1 MKTRSRFSLL
11 PVHIRPQSRIWGI
24 PAVYI
29 SVALIL
35 AAVLPAWEMYAG
47 VPARMFSPDTS
58 LTLLSTISGGMI
70 TFTGIVF
77 SMIFVMVQFSSN
89 SYSPRLAPFYL
100 HDNVIKHSLGMFTA
114 TFLFTLTTIA
124 WASIIGDKIIPDI
137 SVLISIGAVALS
149 AMLFLALIQRI
160 SVLQITSVLFM
171 ITRFGRKEIL
181 ENYPVLMTEN
191 ETAAETREKQ
201 QLPPLQKVITYEG
214 ISASLLEVNI
224 KQLVNVAKRSDTV
237 IEVLYAAGDLVP
249 EGADVMKVFGKTP
262 GVSEWQA
269 VRALRMGE
277 QRTIDQDPKYAFRL
291 IVDIAIRA
299 LSPAINDPTTAVMS
313 LDRLEDLLRVLVNRD
328 MMETRYYDNK
338 GNLRVICQT
347 PDWDDFLALAVDEI
361 RIYGAPSI
369 QVSRRLL
376 ALLTDL
382 EKIAPESRKL
392 AIRDHIQRVDVSIK
406 RAFADKDDRAEARHP
421 DRQGIGLTRSADDD
435 VFA

>member
-1 MKTRSRFSLL
+1 MKNRSRFSFL

-35 AAVLPAWEMYAG
+35 AAVLPAWERYAG
-47 VPARMFSPDTS
+47 VPARIFSPETS

-181 ENYPVLMTEN
+181 ENYPVLMTGN
-191 ETAAETREKQ
+191 KTTSETREKLE
-201 QLPPLQKVITYEG
+201 LPPVQQVITYDG

-224 KQLVNVAKRSDTV
+224 KHLVNVAKRSDTV

-249 EGADVMKVFGKTP
+249 EGADVMKVFGKAP

-328 MMETRYYDNK
+328 MMETRYYDKK

-382 EKIAPESRKL
+382 EKLAPESRKQ

-406 RAFADKDDRAEARHP
+406 RAFTDKDDRAEARHP

>member
-1 MKTRSRFSLL
+1 M
-11 PVHIRPQSRIWGI
+11 
-24 PAVYI
+24 YI

-201 QLPPLQKVITYEG
+201 QLPPLQKVITYDG

>member
-1 MKTRSRFSLL
+1 MKTKPRFSLL

-24 PAVYI
+24 PALYI
-29 SVALIL
+29 SLALIL
-35 AAVLPAWEMYAG
+35 AAVLPVWEG
-47 VPARMFSPDTS
+47 FARAPGRVFSPETS

-114 TFLFTLTTIA
+114 TFLFTLTSIA
-124 WASIIGDKIIPDI
+124 WASIIGDKTIPDI
-137 SVLISIGAVALS
+137 TVFISIAAVALS
-149 AMLFLALIQRI
+149 AILFLALIQRI

-181 ENYPVLMTEN
+181 ENYPVLITGN
-191 ETAAETREKQ
+191 ETSAEPGEKLD
-201 QLPPLQKVITYEG
+201 LPPLQQVITYEG
-214 ISASLLEVNI
+214 ISASLLDVNI
-224 KQLVNVAKRSDTV
+224 KYLVNVAKRSDAV
-237 IEVLYAAGDLVP
+237 IEVLYAAGDLIP
-249 EGADVMKVFGKTP
+249 EGADVMKVFSP
-262 GVSEWQA
+262 ARQVSEWQA

-313 LDRLEDLLRVLVNRD
+313 LDRLEDLLRVLVHRD
-328 MMETRYYDNK
+328 MMETRYYDK
-338 GNLRVICQT
+338 AGNLRVICQT

-361 RIYGAPSI
+361 RIYGSSSI

-376 ALLTDL
+376 AMLTDL
-382 EKIAPESRKL
+382 EKIAPESRKPS
-392 AIRDHIQRVDVSIK
+392 IRDHIDRVEVSIK
-406 RAFADKDDRAEARHP
+406 RAFTDKYDRADASQP
-421 DRQGIGLTRSADDD
+421 DRQGIGLTRTTDDD